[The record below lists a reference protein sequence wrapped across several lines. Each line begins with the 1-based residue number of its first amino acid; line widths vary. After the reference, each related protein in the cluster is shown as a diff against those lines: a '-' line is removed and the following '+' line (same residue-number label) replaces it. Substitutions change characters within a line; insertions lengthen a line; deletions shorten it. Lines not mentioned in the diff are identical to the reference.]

1 MPVATKIWGLS
12 GDRHIM
18 SHARWDL
25 LMTAGADIGLESLVG
40 LDPAYFNWTVKT
52 IPDAEHGLL
61 VGFFRGLL
69 GTCHKSTEERPH
81 DEG

>member
-1 MPVATKIWGLS
+1 MPVAAKIWGLS

-18 SHARWDL
+18 SHAGWDL
-25 LMTAGADIGLESLVG
+25 LMTARADIGLEGLIG
-40 LDPAYFNWTVKT
+40 LDPAYLNWTVQT

>member
-1 MPVATKIWGLS
+1 MPVAAQIRGLS
-12 GDRHIM
+12 GDRHIV

-25 LMTAGADIGLESLVG
+25 LMTARADIRLEGLIG
-40 LDPAYFNWTVKT
+40 LDPAYFNRTVKT

>member
-18 SHARWDL
+18 SHACWDL
-25 LMTAGADIGLESLVG
+25 LMTARADIGLEGLIG
-40 LDPAYFNWTVKT
+40 LDPTYLNWTVET

-61 VGFFRGLL
+61 VGFLWEFL
-69 GTCHKSTEERPH
+69 GTCHGSTEERPH
-81 DEG
+81 DES

>member
-18 SHARWDL
+18 SHACWDL
-25 LMTAGADIGLESLVG
+25 LMTARADVRLEGLVG
-40 LDPAYFNWTVKT
+40 LDPTYLNWTVET

-61 VGFFRGLL
+61 VGFLWEFL
-69 GTCHKSTEERPH
+69 GTCHGSTEERPH
-81 DEG
+81 DES